1 MKTSALPKQTGQV
14 GSSVSPEG
22 GVDACSA
29 VSVN

>member
-1 MKTSALPKQTGQV
+1 MLHLPKQTGQV

-29 VSVN
+29 DSVN